1 LTIRSEQS
9 GPEQHEETPMT
20 DATSDADP
28 AADTEAEAEEA
39 PQPFQNRA
47 ARRSK
52 GKGAAS
58 HTGDTA
64 GRIPGRSGTVQ
75 SPRQYGNRRSG

>member
-1 LTIRSEQS
+1 
-9 GPEQHEETPMT
+9 MT

-28 AADTEAEAEEA
+28 TADAETDTEEQ
-39 PQPFQNRA
+39 PQPFENRA

-52 GKGAAS
+52 GKATAN
-58 HTGDTA
+58 HTGGTPS
-64 GRIPGRSGTVQ
+64 RVHGRSGTVQ